1 MCVCVCMYIYIYI
14 YICICIYIHTHTP
27 SNTRTENKKLHKRG
41 KKTIKKTPSEE
52 CYLFQSSAQSKPKNS
67 AKNNSPLQT
76 PFPVMRPKV

>member
-1 MCVCVCMYIYIYI
+1 MYIHISVYIYTHT
-14 YICICIYIHTHTP
+14 HTHTP

-52 CYLFQSSAQSKPKNS
+52 CYLLQSSAQSKPKNS
-67 AKNNSPLQT
+67 TKNNSPLQT